1 MLAFYRQH
9 AARQGNPTR
18 ASVQC
23 RGNRTTSPAKTCQN
37 LDGTLRLVVHRVLR
51 VVLSL
56 ILRHTW
62 ISSHRERAAQA
73 IRAVVAAGGHVAEEA
88 LYGGDAALLRCQ
100 LGAVPSSHWRV
111 YEPRREARDCE
122 AGVQTRLDDGVC
134 GERGFGEAIPARAV
148 DYKLIFGFR

>member
-1 MLAFYRQH
+1 MLPFYRQH

-23 RGNRTTSPAKTCQN
+23 RGNRTTSPAKTCQH

-56 ILRHTW
+56 ILRRTW

-73 IRAVVAAGGHVAEEA
+73 IRAVVAAGCHVAEEA
-88 LYGGDAALLRCQ
+88 VYGGDAALLRCQ

-148 DYKLIFGFR
+148 D